1 MIYLDSAATSHL
13 KPTAVKRA
21 MVNAMETMAS
31 PGRGAYGAAMKAAD
45 KVYECRELACRLFNF
60 SEPQNVVFTLNAT
73 HALNIAMPMPSLL
86 ETTRSI

>member
-60 SEPQNVVFTLNAT
+60 SEPQNVVFTKRYPCIEHCHKNACVKG
-73 HALNIAMPMPSLL
+73 
-86 ETTRSI
+86 R